1 MDSSPITGIHTWWD
15 RPWLKE
21 PHAIL
26 IDRLCQWV
34 FPAPE
39 SAHGSLGSSAL
50 NATSGA
56 ASTEHYY
63 QIVISGSRM
72 LPRGDAEGVLKVVKQ
87 DLAEIFPESAVATM
101 FRGKVVTDPNAV
113 FSVSPGHEPSRL
125 TANEFAEQGI
135 WLAGDWTQTFWPAT
149 MEGAL
154 ISGAKSAEELLTTFS
169 RPTKLT

>member
-1 MDSSPITGIHTWWD
+1 MPCALRS
-15 RPWLKE
+15 
-21 PHAIL
+21 
-26 IDRLCQWV
+26 
-34 FPAPE
+34 
-39 SAHGSLGSSAL
+39 HGSLGSSAS
-50 NATSGA
+50 NATSRT

-72 LPRGDAEGVLKVVKQ
+72 LPRGDAEAVLKMVKQ

-113 FSVSPGHEPSRL
+113 FSVSPGHESSRL
-125 TANEFAEQGI
+125 TANELANQGI

-154 ISGAKSAEELLTTFS
+154 LSGAKSAEELLTTFS